1 MPYNRFSTYLREKY
15 RGKVRK
21 ICIDGGFSCPNRD
34 GTCGEGGC
42 IFCGERGAGEHIDR
56 TLSIKEQARAGL
68 DRLKEGERAIIYF
81 QNFTNTYAGVEV
93 LRERYDAALIDSRI
107 VALAIGTR
115 PDCISEE
122 TLDLL
127 AEYQKRL
134 DVWVELGLQ
143 TASDKTAALINR
155 GYKTSRFVEAVDLL
169 KSRGIPVVAHMIIGL
184 PDEVGEDIDHTVD
197 LLNSVPIW
205 GVKIHSLYVMS
216 GTRLSLMYESGEFLP
231 GSVERYI
238 ELCARAIARL
248 RPDIVIHRLTGDCP
262 EGMLV
267 APKWPL
273 TKSEIISAVIKK
285 LHTEEL
291 RQGSLYLENET
302 AV

>member
-1 MPYNRFSTYLREKY
+1 MPYNRFSACLREKY

-42 IFCGERGAGEHIDR
+42 IFCGERGAGEHIDS

-81 QNFTNTYAGVEV
+81 QNFTNTYASVEV

-122 TLDLL
+122 TIDLL

>member
-1 MPYNRFSTYLREKY
+1 MPYNRFSAYLREKY
-15 RGKVRK
+15 HGKVRK

-42 IFCGERGAGEHIDR
+42 IFCGERGAGEHIDS
-56 TLSIKEQARAGL
+56 TLSIKEQAQAGL
-68 DRLKEGERAIIYF
+68 ERLRAGERAIIYF
-81 QNFTNTYAGVEV
+81 QNFTNTYADVEV

-122 TLDLL
+122 IVDLL
-127 AEYQKRL
+127 SEYQKKM

-143 TASDKTAALINR
+143 TASDKTALAINR
-155 GYKTSRFVEAVDLL
+155 GYKTERFVEAVGMLA
-169 KSRGIPVVAHMIIGL
+169 SRNIPVVAHMIVGL
-184 PDEVGEDIDHTVD
+184 PGEVESDVENTVK

-205 GVKIHSLYVMS
+205 GVKIHSLYVMT
-216 GTRLSLMYESGEFLP
+216 GTRLALMYENGEFLP
-231 GSVERYI
+231 WDVERYI
-238 ELCARAIARL
+238 ECASGVILRL

-267 APKWPL
+267 GPNWSL
-273 TKSEIISAVIKK
+273 SKSEIISRIAKGLEQK
-285 LHTEEL
+285 GL
-291 RQGSLYLENET
+291 RQGALYTENRDK
-302 AV
+302 

>member
-15 RGKVRK
+15 QGKVRK

-42 IFCGERGAGEHIDR
+42 IFCGERGAGEHIDS
-56 TLSIKEQARAGL
+56 TLSIKEQAEAGL
-68 DRLKEGERAIIYF
+68 DRLKDGERAIIYF
-81 QNFTNTYAGVEV
+81 QNFTNTYASVEV
-93 LRERYDAALIDSRI
+93 LKERYDAALIDPRI
-107 VALAIGTR
+107 VALAVGTR
-115 PDCISEE
+115 PDCISEDVV
-122 TLDLL
+122 DLL

-143 TASDKTAALINR
+143 TASDRTAAVINR
-155 GYKTSRFVEAVDLL
+155 GYKTERFLEAVNLL
-169 KSRGIPVVAHMIIGL
+169 KSRDVPIVAHMIIGL
-184 PDEVGEDIDHTVD
+184 PDETEEDIDYTID

-216 GTRLSLMYESGEFLP
+216 GTRLTLMYESGEFTPL
-231 GSVERYI
+231 GVEKYI
-238 ELCARAIARL
+238 ELCARAISRL

-273 TKSEIISAVIKK
+273 SKSEIISKVIKR
-285 LHTEEL
+285 LVSEGL
-291 RQGSLYLENET
+291 RQGSLYLEGEKP
-302 AV
+302 